1 MYCTVPLIIIEC
13 ISLVKLISKTFA
25 ILGEAAAF
33 MHGSNTING
42 ESCDTRM
49 NDLFAYVVYQVAVK
63 NLGMPENSVIHH
75 LSVAPR

>member
-1 MYCTVPLIIIEC
+1 
-13 ISLVKLISKTFA
+13 
-25 ILGEAAAF
+25 

-49 NDLFAYVVYQVAVK
+49 NDLFAYIVYQVAVK